1 MSAGKR
7 SLATLASVVLAMSLA
22 SVAAAAPEPP
32 TPLEIRLVD
41 QDFAIARDAP
51 WHARWRVDGTVPAA
65 VVRVILYRPI
75 DDRVDLADDLA
86 GDRQEVIDGIVFD
99 VAPNLQ
105 SDASGT
111 LLGIT
116 VPTTAAANAAE
127 ALTLRR
133 PGLYPV
139 TVQLVAN
146 DTVVAEDHTF
156 IERLPTD
163 PSTAPPMN
171 VALVAGIDDPGPAPT
186 ASELE
191 VGRRRL
197 AELAEFTTAV
207 DGPVTVSIPPPLVAD
222 LATDDPELSAQLRQA
237 LAGDEVLSLPSD
249 RLDPSSAVAI
259 GKAETFTRRLRDGE
273 DALGAA
279 LPGIAATRSGWLV
292 KTPVST
298 DGATLLRD
306 LGFDLLT
313 LGAGDYATLDGNIG
327 GFVDTT
333 LAVQVALDDAGT
345 MPAIVTSGAGELL
358 VADEDIDPTAAA
370 VRILAELLTTRRELG
385 ALQRRSVVLATSA
398 LAIPDPEVAGA
409 LATMATAVPDLR
421 LTPLSAL
428 ASSTDTML
436 VEGQP
441 QTISLPPVAG
451 PDLTERAQRVE
462 LTGVSAES
470 AGSMRLDDSELQQW
484 RAELDAALSTGLS
497 DAQVDATLAR
507 VATEADAV
515 RNSVVPPQPFDLTLT
530 GRSSTL
536 RLNLRNTSD
545 ETLRVVVQAALPEA
559 DVPRRGPDRRARAE
573 RGDRGA
579 DPRRDAL
586 ERDVFDRDRTAH
598 ASDRSACRGARR
610 VDGPR
615 QRADRPRSSDHRR
628 RAARAHLVVV
638 RPPPPAPPPATG
650 PRQGRLER
658 GGPRRT
664 AGRSPAALT
673 RDKPRSVRRDRS
685 DRPVSGGQ
693 LAGLDAPETVTECP

>member
-7 SLATLASVVLAMSLA
+7 SLAALASVVLAMSLA
-22 SVAAAAPEPP
+22 SVAAAAPQPP
-32 TPLEIRLVD
+32 TPLEIRLVA

-51 WHARWRVDGTVPAA
+51 WHAQWRVDGTVPAA
-65 VVRVILYRPI
+65 FVRVILYRPI

-99 VAPNLQ
+99 AAPNLQ
-105 SDASGT
+105 SDASGA

-139 TVQLVAN
+139 TIQLVAD
-146 DTVVAEDHTF
+146 DTVLAEDHTF

-171 VALVAGIDDPGPAPT
+171 VALVAGIDDPGPTPT
-186 ASELE
+186 ANELE

-207 DGPVTVSIPPPLVAD
+207 EGPVTVSIPPPLVAD
-222 LATDDPELSAQLRQA
+222 LATDAPELSAQLRQA

-279 LPGIAATRSGWLV
+279 LPGMAATRSGWLV

-313 LGAGDYATLDGNIG
+313 LGADDYATLDGNIG

-358 VADEDIDPTAAA
+358 IADEDIEPTAAA

-385 ALQRRSVVLATSA
+385 ALQRRSVVLATPA
-398 LAIPDPEVAGA
+398 LAIPDPAVAGA
-409 LATMATAVPDLR
+409 LATLATAVPDLR

-515 RNSVVPPQPFDLTLT
+515 RDSVVPPQPFDLTLT

-545 ETLRVVVQAALPEA
+545 ETLRVVVQARSPKLTFPEGDQTVELTPSGVTEVLIPVETRSNGTSSIEIELLTPAIGQRVAEPVVLTAHVNALTGLGQVITGGA
-559 DVPRRGPDRRARAE
+559 LLVLISWWFGHLRRRRRLRLARA
-573 RGDRGA
+573 
-579 DPRRDAL
+579 
-586 ERDVFDRDRTAH
+586 
-598 ASDRSACRGARR
+598 SAGSSVVDLAERR
-610 VDGPR
+610 VDRP
-615 QRADRPRSSDHRR
+615 RAD
-628 RAARAHLVVV
+628 A
-638 RPPPPAPPPATG
+638 
-650 PRQGRLER
+650 
-658 GGPRRT
+658 
-664 AGRSPAALT
+664 
-673 RDKPRSVRRDRS
+673 
-685 DRPVSGGQ
+685 
-693 LAGLDAPETVTECP
+693 